1 MMSKSEI
8 QLNNAPSDVISAV
21 KFGPTSNQFLLVS
34 SWDGTVHLYD
44 TVANGVRQKYLH
56 DAPVLD
62 CAFQVNVKTDF
73 RSVTSKCIRSIST
86 LYRDRQIL
94 SVEVWTILSNIAIS
108 IPKPKQYWAPITTP

>member
-1 MMSKSEI
+1 MERKSEI

-62 CAFQVNVKTDF
+62 CAFQVINVDWYVREELF
-73 RSVTSKCIRSIST
+73 YSS
-86 LYRDRQIL
+86 YDIL
-94 SVEVWTILSNIAIS
+94 GTG
-108 IPKPKQYWAPITTP
+108 